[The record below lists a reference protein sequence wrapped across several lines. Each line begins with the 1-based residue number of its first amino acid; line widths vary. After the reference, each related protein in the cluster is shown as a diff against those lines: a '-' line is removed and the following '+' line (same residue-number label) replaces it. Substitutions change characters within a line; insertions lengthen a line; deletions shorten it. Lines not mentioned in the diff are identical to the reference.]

1 MRIITVII
9 TILLLSSCSEKNKDK
24 RKLLTGMYKLI
35 IAENLDSTGVWREDP
50 WSKGGIG
57 YIVYDGLGHMAVHIT
72 RAAYKDYNWLNR
84 SEALI
89 PEKIETRIDSMSMDE
104 LKAAV
109 REFAGSYA
117 YAANYTMEDTADV
130 VVHHRLTASIPA
142 EWGTV
147 APRAFSF
154 SGDTVI
160 LRVLDGN
167 RRLKWLK
174 MQ

>member
-1 MRIITVII
+1 MRILTVI
-9 TILLLSSCSEKNKDK
+9 TAILCLSSCSEKKDK
-24 RKLLTGMYKLI
+24 RELLTGMYKLI
-35 IAENLDSTGVWREDP
+35 VAENMDSTGSWREDP
-50 WSKGGIG
+50 WTKRGTG

-72 RAAYKDYNWLNR
+72 REGYKDYNWLNR
-84 SEALI
+84 TDALI
-89 PEKIETRIDSMSMDE
+89 PEKIEARINTMSVDE

-109 REFAGSYA
+109 KEFAGSYA
-117 YAANYTMEDTADV
+117 YTANYTMEDTADV
-130 VVHHRLTASIPA
+130 VVHHRLTASTPA

-154 SGDTVI
+154 NGDTVI

>member
-1 MRIITVII
+1 
-9 TILLLSSCSEKNKDK
+9 
-24 RKLLTGMYKLI
+24 
-35 IAENLDSTGVWREDP
+35 
-50 WSKGGIG
+50 
-57 YIVYDGLGHMAVHIT
+57 MAVHIT
-72 RAAYKDYNWLNR
+72 RAGYKEYNWLNR
-84 SEALI
+84 TDALI
-89 PEKIETRIDSMSMDE
+89 PEKIGARIDSMSVDE

-109 REFAGSYA
+109 KEFAGSYA

>member
-1 MRIITVII
+1 MRLISVII
-9 TILLLSSCSEKNKDK
+9 AILFLSSCSGKKDK
-24 RKLLTGMYKLI
+24 RELLRGMYQLV
-35 IAENLDSTGVWREDP
+35 IAENLDSASVWRQDP
-50 WSKGGIG
+50 WSKGGTG

-72 RAAYKDYNWLNR
+72 RAGYKDYNWLNR
-84 SEALI
+84 TDALN
-89 PEKIETRIDSMSMDE
+89 PEKINNRVDSMSVDE

-109 REFAGSYA
+109 KHFEGSYA
-117 YAANYTMEDTADV
+117 YAANYTMEDTADI
-130 VVHHRLTASIPA
+130 VVHHRQTASIPA

-174 MQ
+174 VQ

>member
-1 MRIITVII
+1 MRIITVISA
-9 TILLLSSCSEKNKDK
+9 ILFLSSCSEKKDK
-24 RKLLTGMYKLI
+24 RELLTGMYKLV
-35 IAENLDSTGVWREDP
+35 IAENMDSIGVWQEDP
-50 WSKGGIG
+50 WTKGGTG
-57 YIVYDGLGHMAVHIT
+57 YIVYDGRGHMAVHIT
-72 RAAYKDYNWLNR
+72 REGYKEYNWLNR
-84 SEALI
+84 TDALM
-89 PEKIETRIDSMSMDE
+89 PEKIETRINNMSVDE

-130 VVHHRLTASIPA
+130 VVHHRLTASTPA

-160 LRVLDGN
+160 LKVLDGN

>member
-1 MRIITVII
+1 MKIFFLITTV
-9 TILLLSSCSEKNKDK
+9 LFLSSCGEKKDK
-24 RKLLTGMYKLI
+24 RELLTGMYKLI
-35 IAENLDSTGVWREDP
+35 VSENLDTNGVWRADP
-50 WSKGGIG
+50 WAKDGTG

-72 RAAYKDYNWLNR
+72 REGYKDYNWLNR
-84 SEALI
+84 NDALK
-89 PEKIETRIDSMSMDE
+89 PEKIEARIDSMSVDE

-117 YAANYTMEDTADV
+117 YAANYTMEDTADIV
-130 VVHHRLTASIPA
+130 IHHRLTASIPA

>member
-1 MRIITVII
+1 MRVITVI
-9 TILLLSSCSEKNKDK
+9 TAILFLSSCTEKKDK
-24 RKLLTGMYKLI
+24 RELLTGMYKLI
-35 IAENLDSTGVWREDP
+35 IAENMDSLGVWREDP
-50 WSKGGIG
+50 WSKGGTG
-57 YIVYDGLGHMAVHIT
+57 YILYDGLGHMAVHIT
-72 RAAYKDYNWLNR
+72 REGYKDYKWLNR
-84 SEALI
+84 TDALLL
-89 PEKIETRIDSMSMDE
+89 EKIEARLDSMSVDE

-117 YAANYTMEDTADV
+117 YAANYTMEDTADI

-142 EWGTV
+142 EWETI
-147 APRAFSF
+147 APRSFTF

-174 MQ
+174 QQ

>member
-1 MRIITVII
+1 MRIISVII
-9 TILLLSSCSEKNKDK
+9 AISFLSSCSETNDK
-24 RKLLTGMYKLI
+24 KELLTGMYKLI

-50 WSKGGIG
+50 WTKGGTG

-72 RAAYKDYNWLNR
+72 RTGYKEYNWLNR
-84 SEALI
+84 TDALI
-89 PEKIETRIDSMSMDE
+89 PEKIGARIDSMSVDE

-109 REFAGSYA
+109 KEFAGSYA
-117 YAANYTMEDTADV
+117 YSANYTMEDTADV

>member
-1 MRIITVII
+1 MRILTAITA
-9 TILLLSSCSEKNKDK
+9 ILFLSSCSETKDK
-24 RKLLTGMYKLI
+24 RGLLTGMYKLI
-35 IAENLDSTGVWREDP
+35 IAENMDSTGKWHVDP
-50 WSKGGIG
+50 WSKGGTG

-72 RAAYKDYNWLNR
+72 RAEYKEYNWLNR
-84 SEALI
+84 TDALV
-89 PEKIETRIDSMSMDE
+89 PEKIEARIDSMSVDE

-117 YAANYTMEDTADV
+117 YAANYTMEDTADI

>member
-1 MRIITVII
+1 MRIITVIAAI
-9 TILLLSSCSEKNKDK
+9 VVLSSCSGKKDK
-24 RKLLTGMYKLI
+24 KELLTGMYKLI
-35 IAENLDSTGVWREDP
+35 ISENLDSAGVWQQDP
-50 WSKGGIG
+50 WSKGGTG

-72 RAAYKDYNWLNR
+72 QEGYKEYNWLNR
-84 SEALI
+84 TDALL
-89 PEKIETRIDSMSMDE
+89 PEKIEARIDSMSVDE
-104 LKAAV
+104 LKEAV
-109 REFAGSYA
+109 RKFAGSYA

-142 EWGTV
+142 EWGTI

-174 MQ
+174 ME